1 VRSYLVVVEQTP
13 GGFTGYTPDL
23 PGCVSTAASR
33 DELERK
39 MREAIE
45 FHLEIL
51 RDVGQPMPTPRSVA
65 AWVDV
70 A

>member
-1 VRSYLVVVEQTP
+1 MRSYLIVVEQTER
-13 GGFTGYTPDL
+13 GFTGYTPDL
-23 PGCVSTAASR
+23 PGCVCQGSSKE
-33 DELERK
+33 ELERK
-39 MREAIE
+39 MREAVE
-45 FHLEIL
+45 FHLDIL